1 MLCFH
6 GMVRGQEIKGH
17 EAMDALTDPRINSAT
32 YCRPVQEELMK
43 LQEDTPSLLGVCL
56 LIQV

>member
-1 MLCFH
+1 
-6 GMVRGQEIKGH
+6 MVRGQEIKGH